1 MTSDE
6 VLAGSDDHYSWMLS
20 TSVLMILPPNSFQG
34 YCSTTGTVI
43 DVSRGDSTTPSKA
56 DPGGGPGP
64 VWLWDRC
71 FLFASRHLIG
81 VCTQTYIFRC
91 CIVLRQLYANC

>member
-34 YCSTTGTVI
+34 SWSRIGMVI
-43 DVSRGDSTTPSKA
+43 DVSRGDSTTTSYA
-56 DPGGGPGP
+56 DPGGGPRP
-64 VWLWDRC
+64 MWLWG
-71 FLFASRHLIG
+71 SM
-81 VCTQTYIFRC
+81 IFSLPVG
-91 CIVLRQLYANC
+91 I